1 MYGRG
6 PAEGRA
12 GAGWPDGGEPR
23 VVERVAHTTQ
33 KQWRHSAEHFLSCAP
48 PKAQRSEVKGY
59 ATLGGQL
66 SGRNLF
72 IECYLELSE
81 CGLRASGRS
90 AGQRSKVTRHWEA
103 S

>member
-1 MYGRG
+1 MLGPGGKNLLSPLFSCFCLRGGGVYGRG

-72 IECYLELSE
+72 IECYL
-81 CGLRASGRS
+81 
-90 AGQRSKVTRHWEA
+90 
-103 S
+103 